1 MNIKER
7 FLKYV
12 SFETSSCEESKT
24 VPSTDGQR
32 AFAEYLKNELESIG
46 IENAESDEN
55 GYVYAFLPSNDGTDN
70 AIGFISHM
78 DTSPS
83 VSGKNISPESIVY
96 TGGNIKLKKCGEI
109 STSDYP
115 FLQDF
120 VGQELIVTDG
130 TTLLGADDKAG
141 IAEIVTACEYLINHP
156 EIKHKGIAVCI
167 TPDEEIGRG
176 ADCFDFG
183 KFQAKCAY
191 TVDGGLLG
199 EIEYENFNAAS
210 ALFTVNGI
218 NIHPGDAKNKMK
230 NSILI
235 ALELMN
241 LFPKAET
248 PAHTE
253 KYEGFY
259 HVCGISGDETKTTV
273 NMIIRDHDTVLF
285 EKRKSFA
292 QNAADF
298 INSVYG
304 DNTVLVEIKDSY
316 YNMKPKI
323 LPHIELI
330 KNAEK
335 AMQNVGVTPKIVPIR
350 GGTDGARLSYEGLP
364 CPNLSTGG
372 ANFHSVHEFVSVDSM
387 TKMTEVLIELAK
399 M

>member
-12 SFETSSCEESKT
+12 SFETTSCEESDT
-24 VPSTDGQR
+24 VPSTKGQR
-32 AFAEYLKNELESIG
+32 EFAEYLKNEFERIGLEDVQL
-46 IENAESDEN
+46 DEN
-55 GYVYAFLPSNDGTDN
+55 GYLYAFLPANDGSDG

-83 VSGKNISPESIVY
+83 VSGKDINPESLIY

-109 STSDYP
+109 SAEAYP

-141 IAEIVTACEYLINHP
+141 IAEIVTACDYLITHP

-176 ADCFDFG
+176 ADCFDFT
-183 KFQAKCAY
+183 KFRAKYAY

-230 NSILI
+230 NAVLI
-235 ALELMN
+235 ANELIS

-259 HVCGISGDETKTTV
+259 HICSISGDETKTTV
-273 NMIIRDHDTVLF
+273 NMIIRDHDRKIF
-285 EKRKSFA
+285 DKRKKFA
-292 QNAADF
+292 ENASSY

-304 DNTVLVEIKDSY
+304 ENTVVLEMKDSY
-316 YNMKPKI
+316 YNMKQKI
-323 LPHIELI
+323 LPHMFLI
-330 KNAEK
+330 RNAEQ
-335 AMQNVGVTPKIVPIR
+335 AMENAGVTPKTVPIR

-372 ANFHSVHEFVSVDSM
+372 ANFHSIHEFVSVDSM
-387 TKMTEVLIELAK
+387 VKMTEVLINLAE

>member
-46 IENAESDEN
+46 LENAESDEN

-70 AIGFISHM
+70 AIGFISHI

-156 EIKHKGIAVCI
+156 EIEHKGIAVCI

-176 ADCFDFG
+176 ADYFNFE
-183 KFQAKCAY
+183 KFRAKCAY

-210 ALFTVNGI
+210 AHFTVNGI

-230 NSILI
+230 NSVLI

-259 HVCGISGDETKTTV
+259 HVCAISGDETKTTV

-304 DNTVLVEIKDSY
+304 ENTVSVEIKDSY

-335 AMQNVGVTPKIVPIR
+335 AMQNVGITPKIVPIR

-387 TKMTEVLIELAK
+387 AKMTEVLIELAK

>member
-1 MNIKER
+1 MNIKDR

-12 SFETSSCEESKT
+12 SFPTTSNEESKT
-24 VPSTDGQR
+24 VPSTENQR
-32 AFAEYLKNELESIG
+32 IFAEHLKNELIDIG
-46 IENAESDEN
+46 LENAESDEN
-55 GYVYAFLPSNDGTDN
+55 GYVYAFLPSNDGADN

-156 EIKHKGIAVCI
+156 EIEHKGIAVCI

-176 ADCFDFG
+176 ADYFNFE
-183 KFQAKCAY
+183 KFRAKCAY

-230 NSILI
+230 NSVLI

-248 PAHTE
+248 PSHTE

-273 NMIIRDHDTVLF
+273 NMIIRDHDMNLF

-292 QNAADF
+292 QNAADY

-304 DNTVLVEIKDSY
+304 ENTVSVKIKDSY

-387 TKMTEVLIELAK
+387 AKMTEVLIELAK

>member
-12 SFETSSCEESKT
+12 SFPTTSNEESET
-24 VPSTDGQR
+24 VPSTENQR
-32 AFAEYLKNELESIG
+32 IFAEHLKNELIDIG
-46 IENAESDEN
+46 LKNAESDEN

-109 STSDYP
+109 SMSDYP

-156 EIKHKGIAVCI
+156 EIEHKGIAVCI

-176 ADCFDFG
+176 ADCFDFS
-183 KFQAKCAY
+183 KFRAKCAY

-230 NSILI
+230 NSVLI
-235 ALELMN
+235 ALELLN

-248 PAHTE
+248 PSHTE

-273 NMIIRDHDTVLF
+273 NMIIRDHDMNLF

-292 QNAADF
+292 QNAADY

-304 DNTVLVEIKDSY
+304 ENTVSVKIKDSY

-323 LPHIELI
+323 LPHMELI

-387 TKMTEVLIELAK
+387 AKMTEVLIELAK

>member
-1 MNIKER
+1 MNIKDR

-12 SFETSSCEESKT
+12 SFPTTSNEESET
-24 VPSTDGQR
+24 VPSTENQR
-32 AFAEYLKNELESIG
+32 IFAEHLKNELIDIG
-46 IENAESDEN
+46 LKNAESDEN

-83 VSGKNISPESIVY
+83 VSGKNILPESIVY

-156 EIKHKGIAVCI
+156 EIEHKGIAVCI

-176 ADCFDFG
+176 ADSFDFS
-183 KFQAKCAY
+183 KFRAKCAY

-230 NSILI
+230 NSVLI

-241 LFPKAET
+241 LFPKSET
-248 PAHTE
+248 PSHTE

-273 NMIIRDHDTVLF
+273 NMIIRDHDMNLF

-292 QNAADF
+292 QNAADY

-304 DNTVLVEIKDSY
+304 ENTVSVKIKDSY

-387 TKMTEVLIELAK
+387 AKMTEVLIELAK

>member
-32 AFAEYLKNELESIG
+32 VFAEYLKNELIDIG
-46 IENAESDEN
+46 LENAELDEN
-55 GYVYAFLPSNDGTDN
+55 GYVYAFLPSNDGTDS

-83 VSGKNISPESIVY
+83 VSGKNISPESVIY

-109 STSDYP
+109 STADYP

-141 IAEIVTACEYLINHP
+141 IAEIVTACEYLTNHP
-156 EIKHKGIAVCI
+156 EIRHKGVAVCI

-176 ADCFDFG
+176 ADCFDFR
-183 KFQAKCAY
+183 KFSAKCAY

-210 ALFTVNGI
+210 ARFTVNGI

-230 NSILI
+230 NSVLI
-235 ALELMN
+235 ALELLN

-259 HVCGISGDETKTTV
+259 HVCAISGDETKTTV

-285 EKRKSFA
+285 EKRKGFA
-292 QNAADF
+292 QNAADY

-304 DNTVLVEIKDSY
+304 ENTVSVEIKDSY

-323 LPHIELI
+323 LPHMELI

-387 TKMTEVLIELAK
+387 VKMTEVLIELAK

>member
-1 MNIKER
+1 MNIKDR

-24 VPSTDGQR
+24 IPSTDGQMV
-32 AFAEYLKNELESIG
+32 FAEYLKNELESIG
-46 IENAESDEN
+46 LKNAESDEN

-83 VSGKNISPESIVY
+83 VSGKNILPESIVY

-141 IAEIVTACEYLINHP
+141 IAEIVNACEYLINHP
-156 EIKHKGIAVCI
+156 EIERKGIAVCI

-176 ADCFDFG
+176 ADYFNFE
-183 KFQAKCAY
+183 KFRAKCAY

-230 NSILI
+230 NSVLI

-241 LFPKAET
+241 LFPKSET
-248 PAHTE
+248 PSHTE

-292 QNAADF
+292 QNAADY

-304 DNTVLVEIKDSY
+304 ENTVSVKIKDSY

-323 LPHIELI
+323 LPHMELI

-387 TKMTEVLIELAK
+387 AKMTEVLIELAK

>member
-32 AFAEYLKNELESIG
+32 VFAEYLKNELESIG
-46 IENAESDEN
+46 LENAESDEN
-55 GYVYAFLPSNDGTDN
+55 GYVYAFLPSNDGTDS

-83 VSGKNISPESIVY
+83 VSGKNISPESVIY
-96 TGGNIKLKKCGEI
+96 TGGGIKLKKCGEI
-109 STSDYP
+109 SVLDYP

-141 IAEIVTACEYLINHP
+141 IAEIVTACEYLTNHP
-156 EIKHKGIAVCI
+156 EIRHKGVAVCI

-176 ADCFDFG
+176 ADCFDFS
-183 KFQAKCAY
+183 KFSAKCAY

-230 NSILI
+230 NSVLI
-235 ALELMN
+235 ALELLN

-248 PAHTE
+248 PTHTE

-259 HVCGISGDETKTTV
+259 HVCAISGDETKTTV

-292 QNAADF
+292 QNAADY

-304 DNTVLVEIKDSY
+304 ENTVSVEIKDSY

-323 LPHIELI
+323 LPHMELI

-335 AMQNVGVTPKIVPIR
+335 AMQNMGVTPKIVPIR

-387 TKMTEVLIELAK
+387 AKMTEVLIELAK